1 MASGV
6 AMRRATEADIPRIID
21 MIEALAAA
29 VNGPQRVDRV
39 RTGETIAGLLHDP
52 DGLVLVTDG
61 GFIAGVIMQTVINPE
76 PVAAEL
82 GWYALDGHGQALL
95 LAFEAWARER
105 GARLV
110 KMSCAGG
117 PVQRRLERRGY
128 RMAEVQMVKE
138 V

>member
-1 MASGV
+1 MSQIS
-6 AMRRATEADIPRIID
+6 RATEADIPRIID
-21 MIEALAAA
+21 MVVALAAA
-29 VNGPQRVDRV
+29 VDGPQRVDRV

-61 GFIAGVIMQTVINPE
+61 GFIAGVIMQTVISPE

-82 GWYALDGHGQALL
+82 GWYAQRGHGQALL
-95 LAFEAWARER
+95 MAFEAWARER

-117 PVQRRLERRGY
+117 RVQTMLEAAGY

>member
-1 MASGV
+1 
-6 AMRRATEADIPRIID
+6 MRRATEADIPRIVD
-21 MIEALAAA
+21 MIEALAKR

-39 RTGETIAGLLHDP
+39 HTGATVAALIHNP

-61 GFIAGVIMQTVINPE
+61 GFIAGAITQTVINPE

-117 PVQRRLERRGY
+117 RVQKMLEAAGY
-128 RMAEVQMVKE
+128 RMAEVQMVRE